1 MILRFLA
8 KKLLIA
14 YLNFR
19 TKSKISYAAHV
30 NHKTKLEGSN
40 TLRCKSVLSG
50 SEIGFASFVGSASVL
65 PNSKI
70 GRYCSIAN
78 NVELIS
84 HTHPSSEFVSTHPS
98 FYSLLKQSGFTF
110 VGTQKFNENLS
121 INDAGIHTTEI
132 GNDVWIGAHVL
143 IIGGVRIGDG
153 AIVAA
158 GAVVTRDVP
167 PYSIVGGV
175 PAKKIRMRFSE
186 DQIKFLLRLRW
197 WDKDCHW
204 LKENADK
211 FKNIKQ
217 LIEFAGDN
225 GIRILR

>member
-1 MILRFLA
+1 MVLRFLA

-40 TLRCKSVLSG
+40 TLHCKSVLSG
-50 SEIGFASFVGSASVL
+50 SEIGFASFVGAASIL

-121 INDAGIHTTEI
+121 VNDAGIRTTEI

-143 IIGGVRIGDG
+143 IMGGVRIGDG

-186 DQIKFLLRLRW
+186 DQIRYLICLRW
-197 WDKDCHW
+197 WERDYSW
-204 LKENADK
+204 LVKNAK
-211 FKNIKQ
+211 YFHNIESMMAYVSNVPQ
-217 LIEFAGDN
+217 
-225 GIRILR
+225 